1 MRRTKEMQWRGYLLA
16 GMVTIGMV
24 LLLALSVERFSIV
37 SHAESAAK
45 VTAASANIRKEPNPS
60 SETIGSTER
69 DKVISIKSQV
79 QGTDGYTWYEVYV
92 NADTLGYIRS
102 DLVQITDGT
111 TPPSGTAPSAST
123 PTPATAPPASSTPVP
138 DEPLVDVA
146 AVNPASASVTG
157 GESVRIRQNASTT
170 SRIVDIVKSGM
181 ALTITGTANGS
192 DGKVWYQVTFLTNG
206 AEVTGFIR
214 SDYTTV
220 KPEELTAY
228 TEEPP
233 VQPEVPADDPVT
245 APEVPDAV
253 PTDGYGILFQDGQW
267 MLIDY
272 AGKYADNPGDGFVVE
287 TLIEGLEKNANMYK
301 ESEQTVKTQ
310 KIIIIILVILLVGAA
325 AAITLL
331 IFKVK
336 DMSDAQYFNEVE
348 NETLRRR
355 GTGSQGGGQK
365 GMQSAGK
372 ERQGGRPAAGARPGA
387 QAGAQGQRPQGS
399 RSAGAQGQQRP
410 ASQGARP
417 AGAQSQQH
425 PASQGAR
432 PAGAQ
437 GQQRPASQGARP
449 AGAPQGQQRPVS
461 QGARPA
467 GVPQGQQRPAPQGAP
482 QGQQRPAAQ
491 GQRPQGNRPAQNQ
504 QSPGW
509 QSKNFM
515 ADEDEFE
522 FEFLNYDGDD
532 EK

>member
-1 MRRTKEMQWRGYLLA
+1 MQWRRYLLA
-16 GMVTIGMV
+16 GVVTMGMV
-24 LLLALSVERFSIV
+24 LLLALFAERFSIV

-45 VTAASANIRKEPNPS
+45 VIAASANIRKEPNPS
-60 SETIGSTER
+60 SETIGSTEK

-123 PTPATAPPASSTPVP
+123 PAPPAANPDTSTSVP
-138 DEPLVDVA
+138 DEPLADVT

-170 SRIVDIVKSGM
+170 SRIVETVKSGM

-192 DGKVWYQVTFLTNG
+192 DGKVWYQVTFLNNG

-214 SDYTTV
+214 SDFTTV

-233 VQPEVPADDPVT
+233 AEPENPEQEPPTEPEDSGAAPAEGFGT
-245 APEVPDAV
+245 
-253 PTDGYGILFQDGQW
+253 LLQDGDW
-267 MLIDY
+267 MLVDY
-272 AGKYADNPGDGFVVE
+272 EGKYTDNPGEGFSIKTLVE
-287 TLIEGLEKNANMYK
+287 GFKQNATLFQ
-301 ESEQTVKTQ
+301 ESEKTVKNQ
-310 KIIIIILVILLVGAA
+310 KIIIILLVILLVGAA

-348 NETLRRR
+348 NETLKRR
-355 GTGSQGGGQK
+355 GTRPQGGGQK
-365 GMQSAGK
+365 VTQTAGREK
-372 ERQGGRPAAGARPGA
+372 QGGRPAAGARAGA
-387 QAGAQGQRPQGS
+387 AQGQRPQGS
-399 RSAGAQGQQRP
+399 RPAGAAQGQKSQGQRPAGSRPAGASQGARPGGAQGQQAQAAQSQQRP

-417 AGAQSQQH
+417 AGAQGQQAQAAQSQQR
-425 PASQGAR
+425 PAAQGAR
-432 PAGAQ
+432 PA
-437 GQQRPASQGARP
+437 
-449 AGAPQGQQRPVS
+449 
-461 QGARPA
+461 
-467 GVPQGQQRPAPQGAP
+467 GAP

-532 EK
+532 QK